1 MAEAKTLVPILLLMR
16 QTRKDDP
23 HMNSGGIALR
33 HVQDVGQ
40 FAISIRPQRNTPIAQ
55 PWKEKGRDALRQV
68 PVIAIGDEHTFS
80 SPLLL
85 GGGCSRILFW
95 LVRPWLFILLI

>member
-33 HVQDVGQ
+33 HVRDAGQ
-40 FAISIRPQRNTPIAQ
+40 LVTSIPPEWNMPIAESG
-55 PWKEKGRDALRQV
+55 KERRPALRQV
-68 PVIAIGDEHTFS
+68 PRIAIGDEHTH
-80 SPLLL
+80 
-85 GGGCSRILFW
+85 
-95 LVRPWLFILLI
+95 